1 MNELTERLRALVR
14 MKEALVEEK
23 AKLIKPID
31 DEIASV
37 KAQISERFDLAHSPG
52 VTAVGDGVTAHV
64 RTDYSLKPGL
74 EVQAR
79 EELRRLAPD
88 LADLVTPMVVSF
100 SKSAWAAAEKAL
112 DEAFA
117 KGWYDRFVAQKY
129 RVPEFKFGK

>member
-1 MNELTERLRALVR
+1 MNELAEKLKALVR
-14 MKEALVEEK
+14 TKAKIQEEEK
-23 AKLIKPID
+23 ARLKPID
-31 DEIASV
+31 DEIAAV
-37 KAQISERFDLAHSPG
+37 KAQIAELFDLAHSPG

-117 KGWYDRFVAQKY
+117 KGWYGRSVAQKY
-129 RVPEFKFGK
+129 RAPEFKLGK